1 MIEATR
7 PRLAILSYSNGRF
20 DARTRRVAHSAGE
33 AGFDVVAYARWE
45 PGLPFEETVGGLRI
59 VRAPI
64 VLRTAIPG
72 LRRRGRREIARLR
85 AAAAV
90 SSAAAA
96 PAASTAPKPGPA
108 GGAATRRRS
117 PALPTG
123 GRTRPLPVRLRELRD
138 DPVGYSRHVATRIV
152 RLPYR
157 AVRGLV
163 GPFVLFPLRPMAW
176 AAALE
181 DVAEPADLWHGMW
194 AGSLPALE
202 RLRRRYGGRTIYD
215 SRDVYLH
222 ARVFDRMRPAM
233 RRRFVR
239 LEQGWARAADL
250 VVTVNDAYA
259 DILVPLLGI
268 PRPLVVRNCPDPYDP
283 PGTRPDLIRA
293 LVGIAPER
301 AIVLYQGGL
310 MTERGVEQGMEAIF
324 EVPGAHYVVMGYGSQ
339 RAAFVEL
346 AEQARFRGRV
356 SVIDPV
362 PPEELLAWTASA
374 DVMLMA
380 IQPTTLNHRYTT
392 PQKLWE
398 AIAAGVPV
406 VASDLPGMAEV
417 VREVGCGTVCDG
429 DGSGLD
435 RCSDQGAPPR
445 SPPRH
450 ARRCG
455 HARSPPPTTD
465 TTGASRPR
473 CSSRRTRGSSG
484 SARRHDRDAR
494 SHPRPCRRGAPE
506 LRQGGAVTAPWPR
519 PAWNSASSTRDSTT
533 TMPYPASSSRSS
545 SCRSPTSI
553 SASDRGATPARRPLY
568 W

>member
-7 PRLAILSYSNGRF
+7 PRLAILSYSNGKF
-20 DARTRRVAHSAGE
+20 DARTRRVAQSAGQ
-33 AGFDVVAYARWE
+33 AGFEVVAYARWE
-45 PGLPFEETVGGLRI
+45 PGLPLEETIDGLRI

-64 VLRTAIPG
+64 VVRMAIPG
-72 LRRRGRREIARLR
+72 LRRSGRREIARLR
-85 AAAAV
+85 AAAA
-90 SSAAAA
+90 APPA
-96 PAASTAPKPGPA
+96 PARTESV
-108 GGAATRRRS
+108 GGAGARRR
-117 PALPTG
+117 PRALPTG
-123 GRTRPLPVRLRELRD
+123 GRTRPLSIRLRELRD
-138 DPVGYSRHVATRIV
+138 DPIGYGRHVATRIV
-152 RLPYR
+152 RLPIR
-157 AVRGLV
+157 AVRGVV

-202 RLRRRYGGRTIYD
+202 RLRRRHGGRTVYD

-233 RRRFVR
+233 RSRFVR
-239 LEQGWARAADL
+239 LEQRWARAADL

-268 PRPLVVRNCPDPYDP
+268 SRPLVVRNCPDPYDP
-283 PGTRPDLIRA
+283 PGTRPDRIRE
-293 LVGIAPER
+293 LVGIPPAT
-301 AIVLYQGGL
+301 AVVLYQGGL
-310 MTERGVEQGMEAIF
+310 MTERGVEQGMAAIL

-346 AEQARFRGRV
+346 AGQPRFRGRV
-356 SVIDPV
+356 SVIDAV

-417 VREVGCGTVCDG
+417 VREVGCGTLCDPTNPASIAAAIRELLALSA
-429 DGSGLD
+429 D
-435 RCSDQGAPPR
+435 
-445 SPPRH
+445 
-450 ARRCG
+450 ARAEMRE
-455 HARSPPPTTD
+455 
-465 TTGASRPR
+465 
-473 CSSRRTRGSSG
+473 RTL
-484 SARRHDRDAR
+484 AAAHDRYNWRVQAEVLLAAYAGLAGER
-494 SHPRPCRRGAPE
+494 
-506 LRQGGAVTAPWPR
+506 
-519 PAWNSASSTRDSTT
+519 
-533 TMPYPASSSRSS
+533 
-545 SCRSPTSI
+545 
-553 SASDRGATPARRPLY
+553 ATP
-568 W
+568 

>member
-20 DARTRRVAHSAGE
+20 DARTRRVAQSAGE
-33 AGFDVVAYARWE
+33 VGFDVVAYARWE
-45 PGLPFEETVGGLRI
+45 PGLPFEETVEGLRI

-64 VLRTAIPG
+64 VLSTAIPG
-72 LRRRGRREIARLR
+72 LRRSGRREIARLR
-85 AAAAV
+85 AAAAAV
-90 SSAAAA
+90 AASA
-96 PAASTAPKPGPA
+96 PARETSV
-108 GGAATRRRS
+108 GGGEARRRP
-117 PALPTG
+117 PALRTG
-123 GRTRPLPVRLRELRD
+123 GRTRPLSVRLRDLRD
-138 DPVGYSRHVATRIV
+138 DPVGYGRHVATRIV

-157 AVRGLV
+157 AVRVLV

-202 RLRRRYGGRTIYD
+202 RLRRRHGGRTVYD

-233 RRRFVR
+233 RRRFLR
-239 LEQGWARAADL
+239 LEQRWARAADL

-283 PGTRPDLIRA
+283 PGARPDRIRA
-293 LVGIAPER
+293 LLALPAETAVI
-301 AIVLYQGGL
+301 LYQGGL
-310 MTERGVEQGMEAIF
+310 MTERGVEQGMEAIL

-346 AEQARFRGRV
+346 AGQPRFRGRV

-417 VREVGCGTVCDG
+417 VREVGCGTLCDAT
-429 DGSGLD
+429 DPASIAAATRELLGL
-435 RCSDQGAPPR
+435 
-445 SPPRH
+445 SPDERAEMR
-450 ARRCG
+450 ARML
-455 HARSPPPTTD
+455 A
-465 TTGASRPR
+465 A
-473 CSSRRTRGSSG
+473 
-484 SARRHDRDAR
+484 AHDRYNWRAQAEVLLAAYAAFVGER
-494 SHPRPCRRGAPE
+494 S
-506 LRQGGAVTAPWPR
+506 
-519 PAWNSASSTRDSTT
+519 
-533 TMPYPASSSRSS
+533 
-545 SCRSPTSI
+545 
-553 SASDRGATPARRPLY
+553 TP
-568 W
+568 

>member
-1 MIEATR
+1 VIEATR

-20 DARTRRVAHSAGE
+20 DARTRRVAQSAGG

-45 PGLPFEETVGGLRI
+45 PGLPFEETVEGLRI

-64 VLRTAIPG
+64 VVRTAIPG
-72 LRRRGRREIARLR
+72 LRRSGRREIARLR
-85 AAAAV
+85 AV
-90 SSAAAA
+90 AAAA
-96 PAASTAPKPGPA
+96 PVAAPAPTRTASAA
-108 GGAATRRRS
+108 GGDARRRP

-123 GRTRPLPVRLRELRD
+123 GRTRPLSVRLRELRD

-152 RLPYR
+152 RLPAR
-157 AVRGLV
+157 AVRRVV

-202 RLRRRYGGRTIYD
+202 RLRRRHGGRTVYD

-233 RRRFVR
+233 RRRFIR
-239 LEQGWARAADL
+239 LEQRWARAADL

-283 PGTRPDLIRA
+283 PGTPPDRIRE
-293 LVGIAPER
+293 LVGLPPDTTV
-301 AIVLYQGGL
+301 VLYQGGL
-310 MTERGVEQGMEAIF
+310 MTERGVEQGMEAIL
-324 EVPGAHYVVMGYGSQ
+324 EVPEAHYVVMGFGSQ

-346 AEQARFRGRV
+346 ARQPRFRGHV
-356 SVIDPV
+356 SVIDAV
-362 PPEELLAWTASA
+362 APEELLAWTASA

-417 VREVGCGTVCDG
+417 VREVGCGTLCD
-429 DGSGLD
+429 
-435 RCSDQGAPPR
+435 PT
-445 SPPRH
+445 SPASIAAAIRELLELSAD
-450 ARRCG
+450 ARVAMR
-455 HARSPPPTTD
+455 ARML
-465 TTGASRPR
+465 A
-473 CSSRRTRGSSG
+473 
-484 SARRHDRDAR
+484 AAHDRYNWRVQAEVLLAAYAGLVR
-494 SHPRPCRRGAPE
+494 ER
-506 LRQGGAVTAPWPR
+506 
-519 PAWNSASSTRDSTT
+519 
-533 TMPYPASSSRSS
+533 
-545 SCRSPTSI
+545 
-553 SASDRGATPARRPLY
+553 ATP
-568 W
+568 

>member
-1 MIEATR
+1 VIEATR

-20 DARTRRVAHSAGE
+20 DARTRRVARSAEG

-45 PGLPFEETVGGLRI
+45 AGLALEEEVEGLRI

-64 VLRTAIPG
+64 VVRMAIPG
-72 LRRRGRREIARLR
+72 LRWSGRREVARLR
-85 AAAAV
+85 AAAA
-90 SSAAAA
+90 ATPTGAPA
-96 PAASTAPKPGPA
+96 PAALASFSGARAGRHAPPAWTDGRKP
-108 GGAATRRRS
+108 
-117 PALPTG
+117 
-123 GRTRPLPVRLRELRD
+123 LRVKLRD
-138 DPVGYSRHVATRIV
+138 FWGDPLGYGRRIARRIV
-152 RLPYR
+152 RVPLR

-202 RLRRRYGGRTIYD
+202 RLRRRHGGRTVYD

-239 LEQGWARAADL
+239 LEQRWARAADL

-259 DILVPLLGI
+259 DILAPLLGI
-268 PRPLVVRNCPDPYDP
+268 PRPLVVRNCPDPHDP
-283 PGTRPDLIRA
+283 PGARPDRIRA
-293 LVGIAPER
+293 LLGLPAETAVI
-301 AIVLYQGGL
+301 LYQGGL
-310 MTERGVEQGMEAIF
+310 MTERGVEQGMQAIL

-346 AEQARFRGRV
+346 AGQARFRGRV

-417 VREVGCGTVCDG
+417 VREVGCGTLCDAT
-429 DGSGLD
+429 DPASIAAAIRELLGL
-435 RCSDQGAPPR
+435 APD
-445 SPPRH
+445 
-450 ARRCG
+450 ARAEMR
-455 HARSPPPTTD
+455 ARML
-465 TTGASRPR
+465 A
-473 CSSRRTRGSSG
+473 
-484 SARRHDRDAR
+484 AAHDRYNWRAQAEVLLTAYA
-494 SHPRPCRRGAPE
+494 GFVG
-506 LRQGGAVTAPWPR
+506 GGALR
-519 PAWNSASSTRDSTT
+519 
-533 TMPYPASSSRSS
+533 
-545 SCRSPTSI
+545 
-553 SASDRGATPARRPLY
+553 
-568 W
+568 

>member
-1 MIEATR
+1 VIEATR

-20 DARTRRVAHSAGE
+20 DARTRRVARSAEE

-45 PGLPFEETVGGLRI
+45 PGLPFEETVEGLRI

-64 VLRTAIPG
+64 VVRTAIPG
-72 LRRRGRREIARLR
+72 LRRSGRRAIARLR

-90 SSAAAA
+90 STAAAA
-96 PAASTAPKPGPA
+96 TGASMAPTPGPA
-108 GGAATRRRS
+108 GGAAATRRRS

-123 GRTRPLPVRLRELRD
+123 GRTRPLSVRLRELRD
-138 DPVGYSRHVATRIV
+138 DPVGYSRHIATRIV

-202 RLRRRYGGRTIYD
+202 RLRRRHGGRTIYD

-233 RRRFVR
+233 RSRFVR
-239 LEQGWARAADL
+239 LEQRWARAADL

-293 LVGIAPER
+293 LVGIAPET

-310 MTERGVEQGMEAIF
+310 MTERGVEQGMAAIL
-324 EVPGAHYVVMGYGSQ
+324 EVPGAQYVVMGYGSQ
-339 RAAFVEL
+339 RATFVEL
-346 AEQARFRGRV
+346 AGEPRFRGRV

-417 VREVGCGTVCDG
+417 VREVGCGTLCD
-429 DGSGLD
+429 
-435 RCSDQGAPPR
+435 AT
-445 SPPRH
+445 SPASIAAAVRELLALSPEERAEMR
-450 ARRCG
+450 ARML
-455 HARSPPPTTD
+455 A
-465 TTGASRPR
+465 A
-473 CSSRRTRGSSG
+473 
-484 SARRHDRDAR
+484 AHDRYNWQAQAR
-494 SHPRPCRRGAPE
+494 VLLAAYAGLVGERGRP
-506 LRQGGAVTAPWPR
+506 
-519 PAWNSASSTRDSTT
+519 
-533 TMPYPASSSRSS
+533 
-545 SCRSPTSI
+545 
-553 SASDRGATPARRPLY
+553 
-568 W
+568 